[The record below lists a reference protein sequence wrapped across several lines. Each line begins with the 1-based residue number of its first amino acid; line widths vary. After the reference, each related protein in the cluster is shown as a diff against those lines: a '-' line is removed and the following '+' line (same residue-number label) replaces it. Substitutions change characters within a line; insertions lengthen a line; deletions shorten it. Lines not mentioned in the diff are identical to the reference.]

1 MKKTLL
7 EVAHEMATG
16 LYEAGVIDADK
27 MREYESLCAPECK
40 LNCIPNTETHKV
52 ISSLDVEGINMGISS
67 KDTIQFLH
75 ESRKL

>member
-27 MREYESLCAPECK
+27 MREYESLCTPECK
-40 LNCIPNTETHKV
+40 LNRIPNTEAHEA
-52 ISSLDVEGINMGISS
+52 ISPLDVEGINMGISS
-67 KDTIQFLH
+67 KDTIQFIH
-75 ESRKL
+75 KSRKL